1 MSVPPPD
8 PAALGP
14 LAPLIGEWE
23 GDQGSDDAYVWLRE
37 TLTVESFKQLFPE
50 AAQLRVDRYELP
62 NLLAFKFVL
71 EGALGGGAAR
81 SLRSDNL
88 GKTLAS
94 ALLRMEIPL
103 S

>member
-1 MSVPPPD
+1 MRLVDVAHARSGD
-8 PAALGP
+8 KGDRAD
-14 LAPLIGEWE
+14 IGVFAKE
-23 GDQGSDDAYVWLRE
+23 
-37 TLTVESFKQLFPE
+37 E
-50 AAQLRVDRYELP
+50 AAYDLLEAMLTAEAVAAYFAPMGIGAVTRYELP

-103 S
+103 